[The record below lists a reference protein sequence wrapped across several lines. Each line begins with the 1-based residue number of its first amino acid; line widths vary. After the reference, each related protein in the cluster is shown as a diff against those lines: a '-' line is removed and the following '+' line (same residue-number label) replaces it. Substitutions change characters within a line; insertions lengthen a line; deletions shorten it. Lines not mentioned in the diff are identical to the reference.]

1 MKEGAL
7 GVPLAHGRGESLGSF
22 LSVRGREWSRDRC
35 GSTVLL
41 PGLLCCPLRSLCLLL
56 CIQAAPSTSPP
67 AQVINFPFPTPP
79 SVEALVAA
87 EELLIALGAL
97 QAPQKT
103 ER

>member
-1 MKEGAL
+1 MVSGQVRERCPPARPA
-7 GVPLAHGRGESLGSF
+7 VLAPAFLLASLQS
-22 LSVRGREWSRDRC
+22 SC
-35 GSTVLL
+35 
-41 PGLLCCPLRSLCLLL
+41 
-56 CIQAAPSTSPP
+56 PSTSPP
-67 AQVINFPFPTPP
+67 AQVINFPFPMPP